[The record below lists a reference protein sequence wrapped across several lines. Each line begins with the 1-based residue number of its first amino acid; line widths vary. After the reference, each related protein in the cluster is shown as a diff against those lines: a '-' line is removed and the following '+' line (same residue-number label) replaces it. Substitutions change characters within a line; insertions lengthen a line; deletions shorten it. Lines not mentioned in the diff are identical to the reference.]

1 MESLYY
7 IQQIEKSDPATM
19 SVEKFMAQ
27 LDRALTQEPYVLVST
42 ITAASEFLKQHPF
55 PEVLNRIF
63 NTLAK
68 VFGDKTSIPE
78 TKVIL
83 FRIVQ
88 LTRESK
94 KFIREYHTSD
104 VMLRV
109 IMMVSHNLDP
119 EIRALCLMLL
129 EGLASVVCDD
139 SHAQHLIIEGL
150 GAPTLIE
157 KTAAI
162 AAVKEFVEHSKQF
175 CELVIQKFED
185 LLFSSEITSALKV
198 NLINILPHFRDGVTL
213 CDRIYALG
221 KRLLAENLQKEVT
234 IAAYDLLTHVAAKG
248 IQVGNHADFL
258 MDTIVEYKNEPIIL
272 QRLFKNLAKIS
283 ASTHWE
289 KKQIKRLLNLY
300 PLCQQQKSSPAVI
313 YYFLKALK
321 EFTSESR
328 YIEEIKGID
337 NYLIALLSH
346 PNFSVCVGAARIVVN
361 LQDYDTSSTT
371 LLNFFPN
378 VIERLS
384 DAKPKEQ
391 RVFCKILAD
400 YCGNKTTT
408 DEGVKF
414 IACHL
419 ICSTT
424 LNSASFETVLETLN
438 SVCAQFPR
446 IYPLAI
452 KFAQTIL
459 DKQVE
464 IIQSETDIDMDQG
477 FLSTFKPHPHL
488 FSLLLAPDF
497 ARDLTSLPLEDIV
510 RDYGMKVDYPFRY
523 DIAIAAF
530 RYGHWRK
537 VALPLLESLQLGKL
551 QSTFALWIKCLI
563 NLAKSQPTSFTVKDL
578 SLSQMQMKSA
588 QLIAENLV
596 NICDKGRFF
605 KFSLAFIEIFNDII
619 YLLNS
624 YLGMITV
631 NQMILNSESV
641 YAKRGVAAQC
651 KLYSVR
657 SAEALIKLDLLFQR
671 SFDVDN
677 ESRAQ
682 LFLLRQFLDLI
693 HFSFGFFFLSQ
704 PSRMPSP
711 YFVETNS
718 PTNAHLLELISW
730 ARSQFSKLY
739 EIEKETW
746 RIRITET
753 NAFFV
758 KDILFMLL
766 SNSFYLPRSF
776 FHFVYSTKIR
786 LNIKSEGKETSDHGR
801 YLVSGAAS
809 LHPIMVEGF
818 VETNNPAGIKAVI
831 IHGSIAT
838 LAKAGTEQ
846 FKPVHQRATELP
858 DDANSFSLHF
868 TFNVHHTSKIRFEVS
883 FIDKATKKTW
893 QSNTVED
900 IIIQIGGS

>member
-55 PEVLNRIF
+55 PEVLNRVF

-185 LLFSSEITSALKV
+185 LLFSSEISPAFKI

-213 CDRIYALG
+213 GDRIYSLG

-234 IAAYDLLTHVAAKG
+234 IAAYDLLTHVATKG

-258 MDTIVEYKNEPIIL
+258 MDTIVEYKNEPIII
-272 QRLFKNLAKIS
+272 QRLFKNLAEIS
-283 ASTHWE
+283 TSTHWE
-289 KKQIKRLLNLY
+289 NEQIKRLLDFY
-300 PLCQQQKSSPAVI
+300 PLCQQQKSPTTI
-313 YYFLKALK
+313 YYYLKALK
-321 EFTSESR
+321 VFTSESR
-328 YIEEIKGID
+328 YVDEIKGID
-337 NYLIALLSH
+337 NYLVALLSH

-361 LQDYDTSSTT
+361 VQDFDISSTT
-371 LLNFFPN
+371 LLNFLPN
-378 VIERLS
+378 VIERLA

-391 RVFCKILAD
+391 KIFCKILVD
-400 YCGNKTTT
+400 YCGNKSTT

-414 IACHL
+414 IVCHL
-419 ICSTT
+419 ICATK
-424 LNSASFETVLETLN
+424 LNSTSFETVLETLN
-438 SVCAQFPR
+438 AICAQFPR
-446 IYPLAI
+446 IYPLAVR
-452 KFAQTIL
+452 FAQTIL
-459 DKQVE
+459 DDQIE
-464 IIQSETDIDMDQG
+464 AIQSQTDMDMDQG
-477 FLSTFKPHPHL
+477 FFPNFRPHPHL
-488 FSLLLAPDF
+488 FSLLLAPEF
-497 ARDLTSLPLEDIV
+497 ARDLTSIPLENIAQ
-510 RDYGMKVDYPFRY
+510 DYGTKADYPIRY
-523 DIAIAAF
+523 DIAVTAF
-530 RYGHWRK
+530 RYGHWRN

-551 QSTFALWIKCLI
+551 QSTFALWIKCLT
-563 NLAKSQPTSFTVKDL
+563 NLAKSQPASFKAKDL
-578 SLSQMQMKSA
+578 SLAQMQMKSA
-588 QLIAENLV
+588 QVIAENLV
-596 NICDKGRFF
+596 NVCDKGRFF
-605 KFSLAFIEIFNDII
+605 KFSLAFIDIFNDII

-624 YLGMITV
+624 FLSMITV
-631 NQMILNSESV
+631 NQMLLNSESV

-657 SAEALIKLDLLFQR
+657 SADALIKLDLLFQR
-671 SFDVDN
+671 SFDVDS

-682 LFLLRQFLDLI
+682 LFLIRQFLDLI
-693 HFSFGFFFLSQ
+693 HFSFGFFCLSE

-711 YFVETNS
+711 YYVETNS

-739 EIEKETW
+739 EIEKQNW

-753 NAFFV
+753 NVFFV
-758 KDILFMLL
+758 KDILFMLF

-786 LNIKSEGKETSDHGR
+786 LNVKAEGKETSEHGR
-801 YLVSGAAS
+801 YLVSGASA
-809 LHPIMVEGF
+809 LHPVMVEGF

-838 LAKAGTEQ
+838 LAKAGAEQ
-846 FKPVHQRATELP
+846 FKPIHQRATELAE
-858 DDANSFSLHF
+858 DANSFALHF
-868 TFNVHHTSKIRFEVS
+868 TFNVHQTSKIRFEVS
-883 FIDKATKKTW
+883 FIDKETKKTW